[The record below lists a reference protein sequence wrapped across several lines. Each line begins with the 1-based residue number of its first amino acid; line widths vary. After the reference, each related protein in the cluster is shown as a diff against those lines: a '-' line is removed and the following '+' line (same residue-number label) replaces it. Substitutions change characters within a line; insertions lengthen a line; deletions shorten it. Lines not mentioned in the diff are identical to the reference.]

1 MSEPCQPS
9 EATPASSSH
18 PAETLP
24 TPGISRVQIILT
36 PPTPVVG
43 DGGFIRREEDT
54 YKEVTQLDKIT
65 EEKEVHV
72 RQEVPDEK
80 QVYTEDEKEVYSPV
94 QAQRIDASE
103 KEVYRPTPSG
113 DGVEKEVYIPTASPD
128 QVGNQFDTGNL
139 FHAEKKVHNAQA
151 PVAGS
156 EQFLETQDD
165 EHTARPSIV
174 QRQLSNVSMAVE
186 KRKKALT
193 TFTTQS
199 NNRMREGYARMEQS
213 VTERGVAI
221 ERGANNRFTRL
232 EKGLNDQI
240 NRAGK
245 NVNSRVTSLKQSVS
259 SIKKMGSRGQAS
271 ENENENQRRRSE

>member
-1 MSEPCQPS
+1 MSEPYQPS
-9 EATPASSSH
+9 EGTPASSPH
-18 PAETLP
+18 PAETSP
-24 TPGISRVQIILT
+24 TSGISRVRIIIT
-36 PPTPVVG
+36 PPTPILG
-43 DGGFIRREEDT
+43 DGGSIRREEDT

-94 QAQRIDASE
+94 QAQHIDASE
-103 KEVYRPTPSG
+103 KEVYQPTPSG
-113 DGVEKEVYIPTASPD
+113 DGVEKEVYVPTTSPD
-128 QVGNQFDTGNL
+128 QAGNVFE
-139 FHAEKKVHNAQA
+139 AEKEVYNAQT

-156 EQFLETQDD
+156 EQSLETQDD
-165 EHTARPSIV
+165 QHTARPSIV
-174 QRQLSNVSMAVE
+174 QRQLSNVTLAVE
-186 KRKKALT
+186 KRKKALS

-199 NNRMREGYARMEQS
+199 NTRMREGYARMEQS
-213 VTERGVAI
+213 VTDRGVAI

-245 NVNSRVTSLKQSVS
+245 NVNSRVSSLKQSVS
-259 SIKKMGSRGQAS
+259 SIKKTGSRGQPS
-271 ENENENQRRRSE
+271 ESESDRRRSE